1 MLYPARRIVTT
12 NGPDGK
18 SRILSDAPTPHVI
31 ETGPDRGLLNLWFT
45 ERDGAVVDGPADPA
59 DRPVQLEPPEGGAV
73 FRYFQIAPKS
83 AGANLTPEQRDKAAE
98 AAFAKMGAAHLRI
111 DTTRHPSM
119 HKSHTLDY
127 IVLLKGKVRLIL
139 DHDEVDME
147 PFDVVIQRGTNHAW
161 QNLLDEPA
169 LLLGVLMDAP
179 R

>member
-18 SRILSDAPTPHVI
+18 SRILSDAPTPHTI
-31 ETGPDRGLLNLWFT
+31 ETGPDRGLLNLWLT
-45 ERDGAVVDGPADPA
+45 GPEGAVVDGPGDAA
-59 DRPVQLEPPEGGAV
+59 AVPVQLEPPVGGAV

-83 AGANLTPEQRDKAAE
+83 AGADLTPEQRDKAAA
-98 AAFAKMGAAHLRI
+98 AAFARMGAAHLRI
-111 DTTRHPSM
+111 DTSRHPSM

-147 PFDVVIQRGTNHAW
+147 PFDIVIQRGTNHAW

-169 LLLGVLMDAP
+169 LMLGVLLDAP